1 MTSVMDR
8 RAFLGTLAAG
18 LLAAPLAAGGQSAGK
33 VWRVGILATAN
44 PRVYD
49 PAVDELR
56 KLGYTEGQNLV
67 LEFRSAEGTVE
78 RLPILAAELVRA
90 GVDVILA
97 AGGDAPLRAARQA
110 TMTIPVVIV
119 AIDYDPVALG
129 FAASLARPGGNVT
142 GVFLQQ
148 AELTA
153 KRMEFLRATLPH
165 LTRLAILWEPS
176 AADQFRAAEAE
187 SRSVGIRVQSIEL
200 RNPLDGFRGAFAK
213 AAKNRA
219 DAIFVVTSPV
229 FFRER
234 VQIAQLAVNSRLPA
248 VFALRE
254 FADAGGLMSY
264 GTNLPDMLRRAASYV
279 DRILKGAKP
288 ADLPIEQATKF
299 ELVINLKT
307 AKALGLT
314 IPPSLLQRADRVIE

>member
-1 MTSVMDR
+1 MMDR
-8 RAFLGTLAAG
+8 RAFIGTMAGG
-18 LLAAPLAAGGQSAGK
+18 LLAAPLAAEAQQTGK

-44 PRVYD
+44 PRSYD
-49 PAVDELR
+49 PSVDELR
-56 KLGYTEGQNLV
+56 KLGYIEGQNLA
-67 LEFRSAEGTVE
+67 LEFRSAEGNVK

-97 AGGDAPLRAARQA
+97 AGGEAPLRALRQA

-129 FAASLARPGGNVT
+129 YAASLAKPAGNVT

-148 AELTA
+148 SELTA
-153 KRMEFLRATLPH
+153 KRIELLRVMLPK
-165 LTRLAILWEPS
+165 LTRLAILWDPTAVE
-176 AADQFRAAEAE
+176 QFKAAETA
-187 SRSVGIRVQSIEL
+187 SRALGLRVQSLEL
-200 RNPLDGFRGAFAK
+200 RNPLDEFRGAFAT
-213 AAKNRA
+213 AAKSRA
-219 DAIFVVTSPV
+219 DALFVLTTAV

-234 VQIAQLAVNSRLPA
+234 AQIAQLAVNNRLPA

-264 GTNLPDMLRRAASYV
+264 GTNLPEMFRRAAIYV

-314 IPPSLLQRADRVIE
+314 IPQSLLLRADQVIE

>member
-1 MTSVMDR
+1 MER
-8 RAFLGTLAAG
+8 RTFLGMIAGG
-18 LLAAPLAAGGQSAGK
+18 LLVAPLAGEAQQPGK
-33 VWRVGILATAN
+33 VWRVGVLATAN

-49 PAVDELR
+49 PSVDELR
-56 KLGYTEGQNLV
+56 KLGYIEGQNLV
-67 LEFRSAEGTVE
+67 LEFRSAEGKVE

-148 AELTA
+148 AELTV
-153 KRMEFLRATLPH
+153 KRMEFLRAILPK
-165 LTRLAILWEPS
+165 LTRLAILWDPS
-176 AADQFRAAEAE
+176 AADQFRAAEAA
-187 SRSVGIRVQSIEL
+187 SRSLGIRVQSLEL
-200 RNPLDGFRGAFAK
+200 RNPLDEFRGAFAT
-213 AAKNRA
+213 ATKNRA
-219 DAIFVVTSPV
+219 DAIFVVTSAV

-234 VQIAQLAVNSRLPA
+234 VQIAELAVNSRLPA

-264 GTNLPDMLRRAASYV
+264 GTNLPEMLRRAASYV

-299 ELVINLKT
+299 ELVLNLKT

-314 IPPSLLQRADRVIE
+314 IPPSLLQRADQVIE